1 MSLDP
6 IWYYLHHMGSDI
18 HVYIYFVD
26 SHQMIDIQWYNF
38 GLSSRWKNGIEQKIS
53 EPDKQTKR
61 LLGRAHNICFSYN
74 DGIHVILL

>member
-1 MSLDP
+1 
-6 IWYYLHHMGSDI
+6 
-18 HVYIYFVD
+18 
-26 SHQMIDIQWYNF
+26 MIDIQWYNF